1 MSEALDILQL
11 RPLQGRM
18 IGGAGTANG
27 LSPGQRRILTVA
39 VEAGSCTRSLQ
50 SSTWEPSGHVAHVRA
65 QLEDL
70 QVTSTGYMGV
80 NVSLS

>member
-1 MSEALDILQL
+1 MCSNSMCPYTEALDILQL

-39 VEAGSCTRSLQ
+39 VEVVSNAPVFFLVGLGR
-50 SSTWEPSGHVAHVRA
+50 
-65 QLEDL
+65 
-70 QVTSTGYMGV
+70 VTV
-80 NVSLS
+80 